1 MDFIIHIRVL
11 CKNSNQLMHPKKK
24 KSGFCIS
31 FPIST
36 ASFKLSSHLGTH
48 HHIINS
54 NPCSESWDAKPLR
67 LAETNYYI
75 WGG

>member
-1 MDFIIHIRVL
+1 MQKLRSI
-11 CKNSNQLMHPKKK
+11 NTSKKK

-31 FPIST
+31 FPISI

-54 NPCSESWDAKPLR
+54 GPCSESWNAKPLG
-67 LAETNYYI
+67 LADANYYM
-75 WGG
+75 WGE